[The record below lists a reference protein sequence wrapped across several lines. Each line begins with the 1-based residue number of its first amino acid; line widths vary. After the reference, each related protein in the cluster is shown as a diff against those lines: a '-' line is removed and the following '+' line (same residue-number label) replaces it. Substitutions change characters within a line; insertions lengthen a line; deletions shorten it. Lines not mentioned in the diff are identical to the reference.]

1 MNLPLTKSAQ
11 DRATLLA
18 LAHDLAG
25 LTAQINGATTEGAY
39 TLALGHSQLALTQLC
54 ALKGKLERLALEQRN

>member
-1 MNLPLTKSAQ
+1 MNLPLTKAAQ

-25 LTAQINGATTEGAY
+25 LAAQINADTTEGAY
-39 TLALGHSQLALTQLC
+39 ILALGHSQLALTQLC
-54 ALKGKLERLALEQRN
+54 ALKVKLERAALDQRS